1 MHKPR
6 LTAVLALTTAILSLA
21 LAAPA
26 GAVTVTKVATSTSG
40 GCALLSTGIVRCW
53 GANNSGQLGNGTKTN
68 SYSPVSVT
76 GITDAVD
83 VSVGSAVACAVLSGG
98 TIKCW
103 GSHQNYL
110 LGNGTNYGCSIGGG
124 GGGGGFPFIS
134 GRAARRGP
142 IVKAGYGS
150 SSTCD
155 SSTPVSVSY
164 ITNATK
170 VAIAGQHACALLS
183 TGNVQC
189 WGNQSNGEL
198 GNGLSS
204 SWSNTPVS
212 VSQAAGF
219 PSTPLANATAVATG
233 ANHSCARIS
242 NGTVR
247 CWGWNSQG
255 FLGTG
260 NTTSLST
267 ATTPMTG
274 VSDATAVAA
283 DTDGAGTCVLI
294 GSGKVKCAG
303 NNYIGQLGNG
313 TTGTSSQST
322 AVLVQSGD
330 SDLSGATAL
339 SAAGG
344 RVCAVMPG
352 ATLSCWGQNNLG
364 QLGDGTTTN
373 QTKAVT
379 ISGLSG
385 VTGVGLSQYMGCA
398 IVDSGAGI
406 KCWGTG
412 YLGSGGSSSLSQSA
426 AVSVINVFPKPLPST
441 PVLTDAPSG
450 TTKSTTATIGFTA
463 DDSDSFECSVDG
475 GAYEACTS
483 PKTINWLTK
492 GSHSLA
498 VKAKNTEGYSP
509 VSTAT
514 WSVDIGTTL
523 TSATEWK
530 SISAGVLHSCGVT
543 LAGEGHCWGA
553 NYYGQTT
560 VPEGKT
566 WDSIAGGY
574 SSSCGVTASG
584 EGFCWG
590 DNSKGQTNLPAG
602 KTWKSFS
609 TTFSTNHNCGVT
621 TAGEGLCWGT
631 NTYGQMTV
639 PTGKTWD
646 SISAGSALSCGVTT
660 TGEGFCWS
668 VYGSIIN
675 PPTGKTW
682 ANITAGSTFACGVTT
697 TGEGRCWGATGPGMV
712 VPTVPTGKTWTSMTA
727 GYSTVCGFTTIGEGF
742 CWGSDDH
749 GQATIPTGKTWKA
762 MTGPGYYAGCGLTT
776 DNHAWCWGDN
786 SWSQVQPWESLVDTT
801 PPAKPTLALVTPAGS
816 PTNSKSA
823 SISISAEVGATL
835 TCSLDGGA
843 YAACTS
849 PKSLSNL
856 AAGSHTLSVKATD
869 AALNTSAAGTL
880 TWVIDLTAP
889 AAPVITGGPGASTA
903 EPTATLTWTGEVGAT
918 FQCRLDTG
926 TWAACTSPKAL
937 TGIALG
943 DHTFSVK
950 ATDAAGNTGATATRA
965 WKVSQAPVVSP
976 TVKLTATIRKDGANN
991 SWFVN
996 VGSVFS
1002 AADSRASTQPATVQ
1016 IWTSNTVPSDSA
1028 PIPSAPTYASGILKF
1043 TSPEVKRPGG
1053 KPTYV
1058 RVGSKAGKWTGW
1070 IKVS

>member
-6 LTAVLALTTAILSLA
+6 LTAVLALTTATVSLA

-83 VSVGSAVACAVLSGG
+83 VSVGPAVACAVRSGG

-103 GSHQNYL
+103 GSHQYYL
-110 LGNGTNYGCSIGGG
+110 LGNGTNYGCSIG

-170 VAIAGQHACALLS
+170 VSIASHHACALLS

-189 WGNQSNGEL
+189 WGTQYNGEL
-198 GNGLSS
+198 GNGFSS

-212 VSQAAGF
+212 VSQAASF
-219 PSTPLANATAVATG
+219 PSIPLANATAVATG

-247 CWGWNSQG
+247 CWGSNTGG

-260 NTTSLST
+260 NTTSLTT

-274 VSDATAVAA
+274 ISDATAVAA
-283 DTDGAGTCVLI
+283 DTDSTATCVLV

-303 NNYIGQLGNG
+303 VNSVGQLGNG
-313 TTGTSSQST
+313 TTSSYQST
-322 AVLVQSGD
+322 AVLVQSGA
-330 SDLSGATAL
+330 SDLTGATAL
-339 SAAGG
+339 STAGN
-344 RVCAVMPG
+344 RTCAVVSG
-352 ATLSCWGQNNLG
+352 ATLSCWGYNNLG

-379 ISGLSG
+379 ISGLSD

-441 PVLTDAPSG
+441 PVLTGAPSG
-450 TTKSTTATIGFTA
+450 STTSTDATISFTA
-463 DDSDSFECSVDG
+463 DDSESFECSVDG
-475 GAYEACTS
+475 GAYAVCTS

-523 TSATEWK
+523 TSSTEWK
-530 SISAGVLHSCGVT
+530 SISVGLLHSCGIT
-543 LAGEGHCWGA
+543 QSGEAHCWGY
-553 NYYGQTT
+553 NYYGQTN

-566 WDSIAGGY
+566 WDSIAAGY
-574 SSSCGVTASG
+574 SSSCGVTTSG

-590 DNSKGQTNLPAG
+590 DNSKGQTNLPTG
-602 KTWKSFS
+602 KTWKAFS
-609 TTFSTNHNCGVT
+609 STVSTNHNCGVT

-660 TGEGFCWS
+660 IGEGFCWS
-668 VYGSIIN
+668 SYGSIIN

-697 TGEGRCWGATGPGMV
+697 TGEGRCWGATGPSMV
-712 VPTVPTGKTWTSMTA
+712 VPTVPTGKTWTNMTA
-727 GYSTVCGFTTIGEGF
+727 GYSTVCGFTTTGEGF

-762 MTGPGYYAGCGLTT
+762 MTGPGYYFGCGLTT

-786 SWSQVQPWESLVDTT
+786 AWSQLKPWESLVDTT
-801 PPAKPTLALVTPAGS
+801 PPAAPTVQLVTPASS

-835 TCSLDGGA
+835 TCSVDGGA

-889 AAPVITGGPGASTA
+889 AAPVITGGPGASTP

-926 TWAACTSPKAL
+926 AWAACTSPTAL
-937 TGIALG
+937 TGITLG

-950 ATDAAGNTGATATRA
+950 ATDAAGNASATATRT
-965 WKVSQAPVVSP
+965 WKVSQAPVVSK
-976 TVKLTATIRKDGANN
+976 TVKLTATLRKDGANN

-1016 IWTSNTVPSDSA
+1016 IRTTKAAPLDSEPLPSK
-1028 PIPSAPTYASGILKF
+1028 PTYESGILAF
-1043 TSPEVKRPGG
+1043 ASPEVKRPGG

-1070 IKVS
+1070 VKVS